1 MNLIF
6 SNSKVNNILD
16 EYTCALGLDISKN
29 STGVCLYQNGIMS
42 LYKIHIESKYD
53 ISNSLWE
60 AEMKKEFKGYLTKL
74 VKDKEF
80 DLVVVENT
88 INGVNAVTNKELTI
102 LNTVFDDLVIEG
114 VCKVKKENLIRPTA
128 VMWRKILKE
137 LAVNIS
143 ASNVKELTEKLLLR
157 LGYKF
162 VIEHQDDTDKYKK
175 DIGYYDICDA
185 TGMLISYMYKKSSL
199 YSKSEVVIEQNK

>member
-6 SNSKVNNILD
+6 SSSKVNNILD
-16 EYTCALGLDISKN
+16 EYSCALGLDISKN

-53 ISNSLWE
+53 TSNSMWE
-60 AEMKKEFKGYLTKL
+60 AEMKQEFKGYLTKL

-88 INGVNAVTNKELTI
+88 INGVNAVTNKELTL

-114 VCKVKKENLIRPTA
+114 VCKVKKENLVRPTA

-137 LAVNIS
+137 LAGNIS

-157 LGYKF
+157 LGFKF
-162 VIEHQDDTDKYKK
+162 VIEHRDDTDKAKK
-175 DIGYYDICDA
+175 DIGYYDICDSV
-185 TGMLISYMYKKSSL
+185 GMLVSYMYKKSSL
-199 YSKSEVVIEQNK
+199 YSNSEVDIKKSK

>member
-16 EYTCALGLDISKN
+16 EYNCALGLDISKN

-53 ISNSLWE
+53 TSNSMWE
-60 AEMKKEFKGYLTKL
+60 AEMKQEFKGYLTKL
-74 VKDKEF
+74 VKGKEF

-88 INGVNAVTNKELTI
+88 INGVNAVTNKELTL

-114 VCKVKKENLIRPTA
+114 VCKVKKENLVRPTA
-128 VMWRKILKE
+128 VMWRRVLKE
-137 LAVNIS
+137 LAGNIS

-157 LGYKF
+157 LGYEF
-162 VIEHQDDTDKYKK
+162 VIEHRDDTDNAKK

-199 YSKSEVVIEQNK
+199 YSNSEVIIEQSK

>member
-6 SNSKVNNILD
+6 SSSKVNNILD

-29 STGVCLYQNGIMS
+29 STGVCLYQNGIMI
-42 LYKIHIESKYD
+42 LYRIHLESKYD
-53 ISNSLWE
+53 ISNSMWE
-60 AEMKKEFKGYLTKL
+60 AEMKQEFKGYLTKL

-88 INGVNAVTNKELTI
+88 INGINAVTNKELTL
-102 LNTVFDDLVIEG
+102 LNTVFDDLVLEG
-114 VCKVKKENLIRPTA
+114 VCKVKKENLVRPTA
-128 VMWRKILKE
+128 VMWRKVLKD
-137 LAVNIS
+137 LAGNIS

-162 VIEHQDDTDKYKK
+162 VIEHQDDIDSIKK

-185 TGMLISYMYKKSSL
+185 TGMLLSYMYKKSSL
-199 YSKSEVVIEQNK
+199 Y